1 MPFLDSP
8 IVLADIPE
16 EETRDFSPV
25 PEGWYDAKISDADV
39 KNTKAG
45 TGKYISLRFDII
57 GPSYQGRVV
66 WTNLNTINPNPKA
79 EEIARGQLAKIMRAT
94 GLAQVSDT
102 DQLVGLVIAIRVS
115 VRHDKTYGDG
125 NEVKDYRAVELS
137 MLPSA
142 KSAPPAANA
151 APPWSK

>member
-1 MPFLDSP
+1 M
-8 IVLADIPE
+8 LADIPE
-16 EETRDFSPV
+16 EETSDFSPV
-25 PEGWYDAKISDADV
+25 PECWYDAKISDADV

-57 GPSYQGRVV
+57 GPSFQGRVV
-66 WTNLNTINPNPKA
+66 CTNLNTINPNPKA

-115 VRHDKTYGDG
+115 VRHDKTYVDG